1 MAHRVRRRVAILG
14 FAVLLAVGAA
24 LPVAARASSAGGLCT
39 VVSNSTN
46 VPVSFITWQ
55 WNGSS
60 YVATSLSGW
69 HWINEYAGN
78 TAAHCHYDFFNVP
91 TYVWAYWYDFSHV
104 RSQPW
109 NWAGST
115 AVGAGNP
122 N

>member
-1 MAHRVRRRVAILG
+1 MLG
-14 FAVLLAVGAA
+14 LALLLAVGIG
-24 LPVAARASSAGGLCT
+24 LPVAAPASSGGGLCT
-39 VVSNSTN
+39 IVSNRTN
-46 VPVSFITWQ
+46 LPVSFITWQ

-60 YVATSLSGW
+60 FIATSLSGW
-69 HWINEYAGN
+69 HWLSEYPGYETFQCRYN
-78 TAAHCHYDFFNVP
+78 FFNVP
-91 TYVWAYWYDFSHV
+91 TYVWAYWYDFGQA